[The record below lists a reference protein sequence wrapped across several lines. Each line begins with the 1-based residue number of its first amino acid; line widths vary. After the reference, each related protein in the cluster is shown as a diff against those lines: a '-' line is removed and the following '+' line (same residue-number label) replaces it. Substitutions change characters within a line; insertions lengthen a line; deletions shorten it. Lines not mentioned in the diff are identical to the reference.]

1 MSAWFVAFSEGAIQE
16 NNKNKVNKLD
26 LAMHPDKIL
35 VRDKS
40 ATIIKQGTVSGDVAD
55 ERTDPTTLVKL
66 TAKGVGGAELNQV
79 VKNFL

>member
-40 ATIIKQGTVSGDVAD
+40 ATIIK
-55 ERTDPTTLVKL
+55 
-66 TAKGVGGAELNQV
+66 
-79 VKNFL
+79 